1 MPPHPE
7 LQQLRPGSAPVTP
20 HRQDPR
26 RRRLPVGDPVRQPSG
41 RRRRRRKPPGHALTG
56 RHEVAATP
64 IRWVSHQPIV
74 RQAPQAEEQCGLDC
88 PPDDNATSRRLPAG
102 AAQATHWLRRR
113 FAPLRGCRREEQRPC
128 EKAAQPYPSASRVA
142 MRRPRR
148 RSRSPSMDRCF
159 RGVDKPALWVQDRP
173 GRVGQLERGE
183 AAGDAGCDRLAVWGE
198 PLGARA
204 ICRRRHAGRAAW
216 VGGGLLGAVCITAAK
231 GRRLLGGVV

>member
-113 FAPLRGCRREEQRPC
+113 FAPFAWLQAGGAAPMREGGPALSQ
-128 EKAAQPYPSASRVA
+128 RVA
-142 MRRPRR
+142 
-148 RSRSPSMDRCF
+148 SSYETATTQARSPSMDRCF
-159 RGVDKPALWVQDRP
+159 RGVDKPALRVQDRP
-173 GRVGQLERGE
+173 GRIGQLERGE

-204 ICRRRHAGRAAW
+204 VCRRRHAGRAAW